1 MDLFGVLELPT
12 SKSLSAP
19 GWAYVPDT
27 MSSAAPPAARKRARH
42 MASAHDQTARQD
54 AKIARD
60 LAALE
65 KEGGGRDV
73 VIPVPVRARDGAG
86 RGMIFLPSRSSSG
99 LLFYATSL
107 EEGGAG

>member
-86 RGMIFLPSRSSSG
+86 RGMFPPLGFLVLSCLP
-99 LLFYATSL
+99 
-107 EEGGAG
+107 